1 MRGRLGLMAGVAT
14 LAVGATG
21 GVATAGGSADALF
34 GVLSGANE
42 LTQEGRRGAGDRNGR
57 GTASAVIDGRRL
69 CFGITVRDIDEPVAA
84 HIHRGRRN
92 ENGPVVVTLRAPESG
107 DPGATSGCVEV
118 RRTLAR
124 QILRRPQRFY
134 WNVHTREFPA
144 GAVRGQ
150 LFVRRG

>member
-1 MRGRLGLMAGVAT
+1 MRGRMGLMAGVAT
-14 LAVGATG
+14 LVVGATG
-21 GVATAGGSADALF
+21 GVALAGGSADAIF

-42 LTQEGRRGAGDRNGR
+42 LTEDGKPGAGDRNGR
-57 GTASAVIDGRRL
+57 GTATAVIDGRRL

-92 ENGPVVVTLRAPESG
+92 ENGPVVVPLRQPESG
-107 DPGATSGCVEV
+107 DPGASSGCVRV
-118 RRTLAR
+118 QRRLAR
-124 QILRRPQRFY
+124 QMLRNPQRFY
-134 WNVHTREFPA
+134 WNVHTEEFPA